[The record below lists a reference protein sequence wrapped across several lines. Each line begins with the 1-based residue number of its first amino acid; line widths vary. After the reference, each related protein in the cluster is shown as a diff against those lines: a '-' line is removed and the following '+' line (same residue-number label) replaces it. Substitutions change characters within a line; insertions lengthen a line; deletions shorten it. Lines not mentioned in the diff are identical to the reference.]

1 MIMTIENL
9 QKLRWY
15 KTISTVQKQKK
26 MNDYDDRKESVM
38 HRSAIINKAIV
49 E

>member
-1 MIMTIENL
+1 MNDYYDYGEKK
-9 QKLRWY
+9 QY
-15 KTISTVQKQKK
+15 KKQK